1 LPGFRQERYRRRR
14 LPEKPLAVLDR
25 VTVTGRRSQFISR
38 AVLHYVQSQGR
49 QSLIQQDQI
58 RTIDR
63 QRMVERLGAVDAGAL
78 RKVDE
83 AIKISL
89 GLVDL
94 RE

>member
-1 LPGFRQERYRRRR
+1 
-14 LPEKPLAVLDR
+14 
-25 VTVTGRRSQFISR
+25 
-38 AVLHYVQSQGR
+38 
-49 QSLIQQDQI
+49 
-58 RTIDR
+58 
-63 QRMVERLGAVDAGAL
+63 MVERLGAVDAGAL